1 MIEGIAKTE
10 KFTLNLADHLI
21 ITTPPVVSRFQAVL
35 RLAKHIYKAV
45 EGYIYKAQIEP
56 SVAPCA
62 IFQMNSSQKS
72 VPITKW

>member
-1 MIEGIAKTE
+1 MIEGIVKTE

-45 EGYIYKAQIEP
+45 EVTSTRLKSNLASFLVPYFSDELLTEKR
-56 SVAPCA
+56 PCY
-62 IFQMNSSQKS
+62 
-72 VPITKW
+72 